1 MRLRM
6 PLRDIPGRVT
16 TGGYILHAGLG
27 KWRGTAEQAAG
38 VHRMASG
45 AFPFLRSVPPE
56 RFLRLLAA
64 AEIATGAALLLPV
77 VPDVLA
83 GAALASFSGGLLTM
97 YLRTPTLH
105 MERSIWP
112 TPAGT
117 AVSKDVWMLGVG
129 LGLLAAGRATGEGS
143 PGSGT
148 VAAPPVEA
156 ARV

>member
-1 MRLRM
+1 M
-6 PLRDIPGRVT
+6 PLRDVPGRLT
-16 TGGYILHAGLG
+16 TGGYILHTGLD
-27 KWRGTAEQAAG
+27 KWHGTAEQAAG

-77 VPDVLA
+77 VPDALA
-83 GAALASFSGGLLTM
+83 GAALAGFSGGLLTM
-97 YLRTPTLH
+97 YARTPTL
-105 MERSIWP
+105 RKPGSIWP
-112 TPAGT
+112 TPAGI

-129 LGLLAAGRATGEGS
+129 LGLLAAGLASGERS
-143 PGSGT
+143 AGSGT

-156 ARV
+156 PRV